1 MTDQSNVP
9 KIGTLQTGLP
19 QHDAMAL
26 TRGGDQAEITLGD
39 QIYRLR
45 ITKAGKLILTK

>member
-1 MTDQSNVP
+1 MTAQIPDRHRPSASP
-9 KIGTLQTGLP
+9 ALPRYEATELTL
-19 QHDAMAL
+19 
-26 TRGGDQAEITLGD
+26 GGDLAEIVLGD

>member
-1 MTDQSNVP
+1 MTAEIPNRTPSAAVP
-9 KIGTLQTGLP
+9 ALP
-19 QHDAMAL
+19 RYEATDL
-26 TRGGDQAEITLGD
+26 TSGGDLAEIVLGD

>member
-1 MTDQSNVP
+1 MTAHIPDRLRP
-9 KIGTLQTGLP
+9 APTPALPRYDATELTGE
-19 QHDAMAL
+19 
-26 TRGGDQAEITLGD
+26 GDLAEIVLGD